1 MPLPAGLTYF
11 TPTLPL
17 FVFDAPEPGPVAIV
31 QAGIHGDEIAGVHA
45 LAEMLEAGVR
55 PTHGR
60 LVFVPV
66 MNPPAY
72 RARERM
78 APGGLDLN
86 RCFPGDA
93 EAPEPE
99 RRLARR
105 FMDLVLDEAPAIVV
119 TLHESHKRYD
129 AQVVPSFGQT
139 IVYGVQP
146 RPAIVDRTIAA
157 LNETATADE
166 HWSPQHY
173 PVATSSTE
181 VIVAATGCVGL
192 CVETWMGFAER
203 RRIDMQR
210 QVVELLLADIGVRGV
225 G

>member
-1 MPLPAGLTYF
+1 
-11 TPTLPL
+11 
-17 FVFDAPEPGPVAIV
+17 
-31 QAGIHGDEIAGVHA
+31 
-45 LAEMLEAGVR
+45 VR

-60 LVFVPV
+60 LIVVPV

-93 EAPEPE
+93 DAPERE

-105 FMDLVLDEAPAIVV
+105 FMDLVLDEAPALVV

-129 AQVVPSFGQT
+129 PDVRPSFGQT
-139 IVYGVQP
+139 IVYGVDA
-146 RPAIVDRTIAA
+146 RPPIVDRTVAA
-157 LNETATADE
+157 LNDE
-166 HWSPQHY
+166 LEHESERWAPLFY

-192 CVETWMGFAER
+192 CIETWMGFLER

-210 QVVELLLADIGVRGV
+210 RVVELLLHDIGVCRV
-225 G
+225 